1 MRKAFLVATLL
12 TVLEVPAPAGKIITL
27 RGYLVDQ
34 MCSEGIASQGLKAAA
49 EHDRTCA
56 LMELCV
62 ESRFGVLT
70 ENGAFVAFDEAGS
83 ERALAAI
90 ESSSKDGDYK
100 VTVTGEWQREQKFKV
115 HSLKLE

>member
-49 EHDRTCA
+49 EHDRACA

-62 ESRFGVLT
+62 ESDFGVLT
-70 ENGAFVAFDEAGS
+70 ENGVFVAFDEAGS

-90 ESSSKDGDYK
+90 ESSSKDRDYK
-100 VTVTGEWQREQKFKV
+100 ATVTGEWQGEKRFKV